1 MGAGGGSLGRAEGIG
16 RLAGLFLG
24 GWGGSLPEAAAG
36 NGILTILVLLERY
49 QEKGNQDSIE
59 GNVSKRATYT
69 WLRLWLEGC
78 RRKVKTR
85 KDGEEGV
92 HGVFVCLILSD

>member
-16 RLAGLFLG
+16 RLAGLCL
-24 GWGGSLPEAAAG
+24 GGSLPEAAAG
-36 NGILTILVLLERY
+36 NGILTILVSLKRY
-49 QEKGNQDSIE
+49 QEKGNQHSIE

-69 WLRLWLEGC
+69 WLWLWLEGC